1 MKSTARILSLI
12 GLLAPWA
19 QAGGQPSPP
28 EPQAVH
34 WAATLGMRVAQVNA
48 AFPIVDQVVLVPD
61 EATYVE
67 ELSRWSP
74 RGRWPVLFEDDLLA
88 PMFIRRFK
96 PAHVIRRDP
105 GAGEPGATSVTRQ
118 QLEAVVVRAW
128 GGDPKNQTWR
138 EAFDQHGYIPPGVVI
153 TTVRDPAWTAG
164 VALAAGRGQ
173 PIGWLDEPFGRPNQT
188 LEPDELSRLQGAVD
202 GLVADTGYPHAA
214 LGDALDAITLC
225 RSIGARVDL
234 AAPGTKPE
242 IRAVT
247 DVLGRAGFG
256 PRYAFTGWIFG
267 DHTRCAYVAMC
278 SLFLPRDHYLLV
290 NTYPADGAW
299 QAYDIDDAATTLSGR
314 GYEVET
320 RRGERAGV
328 QAWWGMLPGGIGDD
342 VVAMNSKG
350 NVNFFDLS
358 NGRVFSGD
366 VPMLN
371 VPAAIHLIH
380 SWSMRAPDNPA
391 TVAGRWLQHGAYA
404 FVGSVD
410 EPTLSAFLPPRV
422 LAGRWASGVPW
433 LIGARRWD
441 DSPAWKVNTF
451 GDPLMLSRPPGAA
464 AQPRLV
470 PAVEDGQDL
479 KTQVMTRMR
488 QADTAD
494 SGAEFAGAIGTL
506 ALLGEDVIAVRM
518 WQLAVERGHAGTAS
532 WRALGPLFR
541 LRRTDEFIRAWE
553 ETDQRDPLTTDM
565 LWHLMSPRLRTAGQQ
580 ELLMLAAAI
589 RPGQPAEDL
598 ERLAP
603 YLSAALGAA
612 RTHDIIQR
620 EIDRAQRP
628 GTRKKLQQLLR
639 SR

>member
-1 MKSTARILSLI
+1 MKSTARILCLI
-12 GLLAPWA
+12 GLLAPWGRA
-19 QAGGQPSPP
+19 DGQQSPP

-96 PAHVIRRDP
+96 PAHVIRR
-105 GAGEPGATSVTRQ
+105 EPGSDRQDATSVTRQ
-118 QLEAVVVRAW
+118 QLETVVVRAW
-128 GGDPKNQTWR
+128 GGDPQTQTWR
-138 EAFDQHGYIPPGVVI
+138 EAFGQHGYIPPGVVI

-188 LEPDELSRLQGAVD
+188 LELDELSRLQDAVD
-202 GLVADTGYPHAA
+202 RLVAEAGYPHAA
-214 LGDALDAITLC
+214 LGDAIDAITLC
-225 RSIGARVDL
+225 RSVGGRADL
-234 AAPGTKPE
+234 AAPGAEPE

-267 DHTRCAYVAMC
+267 DRTRCAYVAMC

-290 NTYPADGAW
+290 NTYPAEGAW
-299 QAYDIDDAATTLSGR
+299 QAYDSDDAATTLSGL
-314 GYEVET
+314 GFEVQT
-320 RRGERAGV
+320 RRGERAGL
-328 QAWWGMLPGGIGDD
+328 QAWLGMLPGGIGHD

-350 NVNFFDLS
+350 NVNFFDLYN
-358 NGRVFSGD
+358 NGRVSCGD
-366 VPMLN
+366 VPVLN

-380 SWSMRAPDNPA
+380 SWSMRSPDSAA

-404 FVGSVD
+404 FVGSVE

-422 LAGRWASGVPW
+422 LASRWAGGVPW

-451 GDPLMLSRPPGAA
+451 GDPLMLSRPPRAA
-464 AQPRLV
+464 APPRLV

-479 KTQVMTRMR
+479 KTRATALMR
-488 QADTAD
+488 QADAAD
-494 SGAEFAGAIGTL
+494 SGADFAAAIATL
-506 ALLGEDVIAVRM
+506 ALIGEDAIAVRM
-518 WQLAVERGHAGTAS
+518 WQLAVERGHAGAVS
-532 WRALGPLFR
+532 QPALGPLFR
-541 LRRTDEFIRAWE
+541 LRRTDDFLRAWE
-553 ETDQRDPLTTDM
+553 DTLQRDHQAADM
-565 LWHLMSPRLRTAGQQ
+565 LWHLMSPRLRSAGEQ
-580 ELLMLAAAI
+580 EILMLADAI
-589 RPGQPAEDL
+589 RPDQPDADL
-598 ERLAP
+598 ERLVP
-603 YLSAALGAA
+603 YLSAILGAP
-612 RTHDIIQR
+612 RTRDIIQR
-620 EIDRAQRP
+620 ELDRAQRP
-628 GTRKKLQQLLR
+628 GTRKRLQQMLR
-639 SR
+639 

>member
-1 MKSTARILSLI
+1 MKSSARILCLI

-19 QAGGQPSPP
+19 QASGQQSPR

-61 EATYVE
+61 EATYIE

-74 RGRWPVLFEDDLLA
+74 RGRWPVLFADDLLA
-88 PMFIRRFK
+88 PMFIRRFE
-96 PAHVIRRDP
+96 PAHVLRREP
-105 GAGEPGATSVTRQ
+105 GAGGAGATSVTRQ

-128 GGDPKNQTWR
+128 GGDPQNQTWR
-138 EAFDQHGYIPPGVVI
+138 EAFDQHGYTPPGVVI

-173 PIGWLDEPFGRPNQT
+173 PFGWLDEPFGRPNQT
-188 LEPDELSRLQGAVD
+188 LEPDELARLQNAVD
-202 GLVADTGYPHAA
+202 GLVAGTGYPHAA
-214 LGDALDAITLC
+214 LGDAIDAITLC
-225 RSIGARVDL
+225 RSVGGRVDL
-234 AAPGTKPE
+234 AAPGAEPE
-242 IRAVT
+242 TRAVT
-247 DVLGRAGFG
+247 DVLGRTGSG

-267 DHTRCAYVAMC
+267 DRTRCAYVAMC

-290 NTYPADGAW
+290 NTYPAEGAW
-299 QAYDIDDAATTLSGR
+299 QAYDIDDAATTLSAR
-314 GYEVET
+314 GYQVET

-328 QAWWGMLPGGIGDD
+328 QAWFGMLPGGIGDD

-350 NVNFFDLS
+350 NVNFFDLY
-358 NGRVFSGD
+358 NGRVSCGD
-366 VPMLN
+366 VPVLN

-380 SWSMRAPDNPA
+380 SWSMRSPDSPA

-451 GDPLMLSRPPGAA
+451 GDPLMLSRPGGAA
-464 AQPRLV
+464 ARPRLA
-470 PAVEDGQDL
+470 PAVEEGQDL
-479 KTQVMTRMR
+479 KTRVKTLMR
-488 QADTAD
+488 QADAAD
-494 SGAEFAGAIGTL
+494 SSADFAAAIATL
-506 ALLGEDVIAVRM
+506 TLLGEDALAVRM
-518 WQLAVERGHAGTAS
+518 WQLAVERGHTGAVS
-532 WRALGPLFR
+532 RRALGPLFR

-553 ETDQRDPLTTDM
+553 ETDQRDPLAADM
-565 LWHLMSPRLRTAGQQ
+565 LWQLMSPRLRTAGEQ
-580 ELLMLAAAI
+580 ELLVLAAAI
-589 RPGQPAEDL
+589 RPDQPDADL

-603 YLSAALGAA
+603 YLTAAFGAP
-612 RTHDIIQR
+612 RTRDIIQR
-620 EIDRAQRP
+620 EIDRAERP
-628 GTRKKLQQLLR
+628 GTRKRLQQLLR
-639 SR
+639 K

>member
-1 MKSTARILSLI
+1 MKSTVRILCLI

-19 QAGGQPSPP
+19 PASGQQSPR

-74 RGRWPVLFEDDLLA
+74 RGRWPVLFADDLLA
-88 PMFIRRFK
+88 PMFMRRFE
-96 PAHVIRRDP
+96 PAQVIRRDP
-105 GAGEPGATSVTRQ
+105 AARGPGATSVTRQ

-128 GGDPKNQTWR
+128 GGDPQNQTWR

-173 PIGWLDEPFGRPNQT
+173 PIGWLDEPFGRPNQA
-188 LEPDELSRLQGAVD
+188 LKSDELSRLQAAVD
-202 GLVADTGYPHAA
+202 RLVAEPGYPHAA
-214 LGDALDAITLC
+214 LGDAIDAITLC
-225 RSIGARVDL
+225 RSVGGKVDL
-234 AAPGTKPE
+234 ATPGAKPE

-267 DHTRCAYVAMC
+267 DRTRCAYVAMC
-278 SLFLPRDHYLLV
+278 ALFLPRDRFLLV
-290 NTYPADGAW
+290 NTYPAEGHW
-299 QAYDIDDAATTLSGR
+299 QTYDIDVAATTLSVR
-314 GYEVET
+314 GHQVET
-320 RRGERAGV
+320 RRGDRAGRK
-328 QAWWGMLPGGIGDD
+328 AWSNMLPGGINDD
-342 VVAMNSKG
+342 VVAMNSRG
-350 NVNFFDLS
+350 NANLFHLS
-358 NGRVFSGD
+358 DGAAFCGD
-366 VPMLN
+366 VPVLN

-380 SWSMRAPDNPA
+380 SYSMRAPENPG

-404 FVGSVD
+404 YVGSVD

-451 GDPLMLSRPPGAA
+451 GDPLMLLGPAGAGA
-464 AQPRLV
+464 RPRLV

-479 KTQVMTRMR
+479 KTRVKTRMR
-488 QADTAD
+488 QAETAD
-494 SGAEFAGAIGTL
+494 SSADFAVAIETL

-518 WQLAVERGHAGTAS
+518 WQLAVERGHAGAVS
-532 WRALGPLFR
+532 RPALGPLFR

-553 ETDQRDPLTTDM
+553 ETDQWDPLATDM
-565 LWHLMSPRLRTAGQQ
+565 LWHLMSPRLRTAGQR
-580 ELLMLAAAI
+580 ELLMMVAAI
-589 RPGQPAEDL
+589 RPDQPAEDL

-612 RTHDIIQR
+612 RTRDIIQQ

-628 GTRKKLQQLLR
+628 GTRKKLQQLLKN
-639 SR
+639 